1 MVLLHLRDSVMKL
14 SEIAS
19 IIGAEFKGEDFDIA
33 GMNALKDATKTDI
46 SFVANSKYI
55 KDIQETNAGAIIVD
69 ASVVEHVPPSCVALV
84 VDSAYWS
91 MAELTKYFAPLVE
104 DDSLPEAVVGEGSRV
119 SSKAELAN
127 GARIGKN
134 CTIMAHVY
142 VGANAQIGD
151 NTILY
156 PSVTVYRDCT
166 IGSDCIIHA
175 NTAIGSD
182 GFGFA
187 TNKLGEHKKIYQNGN
202 VVIEDDVEIGS
213 NVSVDRAVF
222 GSTLIK
228 KGVRIDNL
236 VQVGHNCEIGEY
248 SIMVSQSGIAGSSKI
263 GRNVVLGG
271 QTAIAGHLEVAPFT
285 TLAARSGVTKSIKE
299 SGLTFSGFPLMQH
312 KQWLKLQAKLAK
324 LIK

>member
-1 MVLLHLRDSVMKL
+1 MHLRDSIMKL

-19 IIGAEFKGEDFDIA
+19 IIGAEFSGEDIDIT
-33 GMNALKDATKTDI
+33 GMNALKDASKNDI
-46 SFVANSKYI
+46 SFVANSKYV
-55 KDIQETNAGAIIVD
+55 KDIQETKAAAVIVD
-69 ASVVEHVPPSCVALV
+69 ASVAEHVPQNCAALI

-91 MAELTKYFAPLVE
+91 MAELTKYFAPAIE
-104 DDSLPEAVVGEGSRV
+104 DDSLPEAVVGEGSQI
-119 SSKAELAN
+119 SPKAELAK
-127 GARIGKN
+127 GAKIGKN
-134 CTIMAHVY
+134 CIIMAHVY
-142 VGANAQIGD
+142 IGTNAEIGD
-151 NTILY
+151 NTVLY
-156 PSVTVYRDCT
+156 PSVTVYRDCK
-166 IGSDCIIHA
+166 IGNECMIHA
-175 NTAIGSD
+175 STVIGSD

-187 TNKLGEHKKIYQNGN
+187 TNKQGEHKKIYQNGN

-228 KGVRIDNL
+228 RGVRIDNL

-248 SIMVSQSGIAGSSKI
+248 SVMVSQSGIAGSSKI